1 MIQHSWSRTAREL
14 SERTELARSAATTVE
29 AVHDQFPGGRGQ
41 DERDSRERLFSAVA
55 LSRARDAAL
64 LKAARFALRRR
75 AAGRPAPLWLPH
87 GRLLP
92 GAAAPR
98 WWRSAA
104 VFRDDAGIW
113 RLIPLAGPESLV
125 GLPEDDPLVLDVAE
139 QARLLRASLLGH
151 RNRDAYYEAFEPDG
165 QRGQGTSV
173 PPSTVLGRK
182 TGWKVQTWLHPNL
195 GMRVRADLE
204 EEFKRANRDRHAVW
218 ERSRAYGAAVAE
230 LLGRVS

>member
-1 MIQHSWSRTAREL
+1 MIQQSWDRTVREL
-14 SERTELARSAATTVE
+14 AERVELAQSAAAWAE
-29 AVHDQFPGGRGQ
+29 AVRAPNSSSSLG
-41 DERDSRERLFSAVA
+41 ERASREQVFSAVA

-75 AAGRPAPLWLPH
+75 AAGRPAPLRLPH
-87 GRLLP
+87 GRVLP

-98 WWRSAA
+98 WWRNAA

-113 RLIPLAGPESLV
+113 RVIPLPGPERLV

-139 QARLLRASLLGH
+139 QTRLLHASLLGH

-173 PPSTVLGRK
+173 PPVAALSRRTS
-182 TGWKVQTWLHPNL
+182 WKVQTWLHPGL
-195 GMRVRADLE
+195 GMRVRTDLE
-204 EEFKRANRDRHAVW
+204 EEFQQANRDRHAVW

-230 LLGRVS
+230 LLGRVG